1 MSLFRDV
8 LLSRRKKSRSLHLTG
23 ELLARK
29 LQGNKSRNSFAGIA
43 GVDAEEQKQPG
54 TKSGNRKLSRSSS
67 YADSETV
74 LMNAVANE
82 DSGTTKRIL
91 ESDHKVDLNGI
102 RNGFAPLHH
111 ACVNGNINIV
121 KLLIKHNVNVN
132 LKTMDGRTPIKLA
145 VMNGHFELAELL
157 IINGSLDT
165 DIIDGV
171 Q

>member
-8 LLSRRKKSRSLHLTG
+8 LSKRRKSKSLHLTG
-23 ELLARK
+23 EMLARK
-29 LQGNKSRNSFAGIA
+29 LQGDINRNSFAG
-43 GVDAEEQKQPG
+43 VPTEEKTA
-54 TKSGNRKLSRSSS
+54 TKKTSGRRKLSRSSS

-82 DSGTTKRIL
+82 DSGTVKRIL
-91 ESDHKVDLNGI
+91 ESNSKVDLNAI

-121 KLLIKHNVNVN
+121 KLLIKYNVNVN
-132 LKTMDGRTPIKLA
+132 LKTNDGRTPIKLA
-145 VMNGHFELAELL
+145 VMSCNFELAEFL
-157 IINGSLDT
+157 ITNGSLDS